1 MDWRKKTKDTDKM
14 VLDVINNIKITQINI
29 DRSTKLGK

>member
-1 MDWRKKTKDTDKM
+1 MDWWKKTEDTDKM

>member
-1 MDWRKKTKDTDKM
+1 MDWWKKTKDTDKM